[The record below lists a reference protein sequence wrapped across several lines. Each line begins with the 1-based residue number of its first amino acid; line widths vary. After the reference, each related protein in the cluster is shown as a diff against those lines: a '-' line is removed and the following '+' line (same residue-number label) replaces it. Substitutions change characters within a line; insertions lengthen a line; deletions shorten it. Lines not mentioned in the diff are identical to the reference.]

1 MQELLLRSNWS
12 DSPVLDQSAWLLTS
26 VRSHVFIRQSKSS
39 AVVKVIIQA
48 RTILFGAALLL
59 GCGACQDSI
68 SNKGAPDRV
77 APNIILL
84 MSDDQGWGDVGY
96 NGNTVVQTPSLDAMA
111 AEGIR
116 LDRFY
121 SAAPVCSPT
130 RASVLTG
137 RHPFRYGIE
146 WAGEGH
152 LPQDEMTIAEVLQAN
167 GYSTGHFG
175 KWHVGE
181 LSRTVNQS
189 YFPGETASPEHYSPP
204 WENGFDESFSTESMM
219 PTYNPYYHVGGDFG
233 TDDYRHVQTEAVE
246 ANQVTGGFRWRD
258 HFWVGPGEI
267 IDAWLSGDSSRIIMD
282 RALEFIG
289 SEVEQRK
296 PFLAVVWFHTPH
308 TPIVAGNDDRA
319 LYPDES
325 IEAQHW
331 YGSITAMDREIGRL
345 RTELQKLG
353 IADNT
358 LLWFNSDN
366 GPSYIHDLNSAG
378 PFKGKKAELTEGGIR
393 VPAIVEWPAGLVG
406 GRAVA
411 APIST
416 SDIYPTLLAVAGL
429 ASPENQ
435 PDLDGIDVLPLLAGE
450 TEQRESPI
458 AFQSPIRGSDYV
470 ADRRQ
475 LQYALSDD
483 VYKLFSGDGG
493 STWELYD
500 LLNDPSET
508 QDVAANHMERV
519 EGMKV
524 QLEAWIEST
533 RLDANSSN
541 PGN

>member
-1 MQELLLRSNWS
+1 M
-12 DSPVLDQSAWLLTS
+12 
-26 VRSHVFIRQSKSS
+26 RSHVFIRPSNFS
-39 AVVKVIIQA
+39 AVLKVIIQA
-48 RTILFGAALLL
+48 RSIFFSAALLA

-68 SNKGAPDRV
+68 SNKDAPERSG
-77 APNIILL
+77 PNIILL

-96 NGNTVVQTPSLDAMA
+96 NGNAEAKTPNLNAMA
-111 AEGIR
+111 GAGIR

-121 SAAPVCSPT
+121 AAAPVCSPT

-152 LPQDEMTIAEVLQAN
+152 LPRNEMTIAEVLKAN
-167 GYSTGHFG
+167 GYGTGLFG

-189 YFPGETASPEHYSPP
+189 YFAGETADPSHYSPP
-204 WENGFDESFSTESMM
+204 WENGFDESFATESMM
-219 PTYNPYYHVGGDFG
+219 PTYNPYYHVGGDYG
-233 TDDYRHVQTEAVE
+233 TEDYRMVQTEAVAE
-246 ANQVTGGFRWRD
+246 NQTSGGFRWRD
-258 HFWVGPGEI
+258 NFWLGPGEI
-267 IDAWLSGDSSRIIMD
+267 EDSWLGGDSSRIIMD
-282 RALEFIG
+282 RALDYIQ
-289 SEVEQRK
+289 SQVDDQR
-296 PFLAVVWFHTPH
+296 PFLAVIWFHTPH
-308 TPIVAGNDDRA
+308 TPVVAGNDDRA

-331 YGSITAMDREIGRL
+331 YGSITAMDRQIGRL
-345 RTELQKLG
+345 RKQLRELG
-353 IADNT
+353 VADNT

-366 GPSYIHDLNSAG
+366 GPSYIHNLNSAG

-393 VPAIVEWPAGLVG
+393 VPAIVEWPAGLEG
-406 GRAVA
+406 GRAMA

-458 AFQSPIRGSDYV
+458 AFQSPIRGSEYA
-470 ADRRQ
+470 ADRSQ

-493 STWELYD
+493 ITWELYD

-508 QDVAANHMERV
+508 DDIAANHMERA

-533 RLDANSSN
+533 RLDANSPN
-541 PGN
+541 PGD

>member
-1 MQELLLRSNWS
+1 MIFAARKVLL
-12 DSPVLDQSAWLLTS
+12 V
-26 VRSHVFIRQSKSS
+26 
-39 AVVKVIIQA
+39 
-48 RTILFGAALLL
+48 AALLV
-59 GCGACQDSI
+59 GPIACQGSPNNDETSE
-68 SNKGAPDRV
+68 RV

-84 MSDDQGWGDVGY
+84 MSDDQGWGDVAY
-96 NGNTVVQTPSLDAMA
+96 NGNAIVQTPNLDAMA

-152 LPQDEMTIAEVLQAN
+152 LPQDEITIAEVLKAN
-167 GYSTGHFG
+167 GYGTGIFG

-189 YFPGETASPEHYSPP
+189 YFPGETADPSHYAPP
-204 WENGFDESFSTESMM
+204 WENGFDESFATESMM
-219 PTYNPYYHVGGDFG
+219 PTYNPYYHVGGDYG
-233 TDDYRHVQTEAVE
+233 TEDYRFVQTEAVE
-246 ANQVTGGFRWRD
+246 ENQSSGGFRWRD
-258 HFWVGPGEI
+258 HFWLGPGEI
-267 IDAWLSGDSSRIIMD
+267 EDSWLGGDSSRIIMD
-282 RALEFIG
+282 RALDYIQ
-289 SEVEQRK
+289 SKVDEQE
-296 PFLAVVWFHTPH
+296 PFLAIIWFHTPH
-308 TPIVAGNDDRA
+308 TPVIAGNDDRA
-319 LYPDES
+319 LYPDEP

-331 YGSITAMDREIGRL
+331 YGSITAMDRQIGRL
-345 RTELQKLG
+345 RKQLRKLG
-353 IADNT
+353 VADNT

-393 VPAIVEWPAGLVG
+393 VPAIIEWPAGLEG
-406 GRAVA
+406 GRAMA

-429 ASPENQ
+429 APPENQ
-435 PDLDGIDVLPLLAGE
+435 PDLDGVDVLPLLAGE
-450 TEQRESPI
+450 TEQRKSPI
-458 AFQSPIRGSDYV
+458 AFQSPIRGSDYA
-470 ADRRQ
+470 ADRSQ

-508 QDVAANHMERV
+508 EDVAANHMERV

-541 PGN
+541 SGD